1 MGNRKEILS
10 KIRKIFNLLTLLLAL
25 NFAFFTFGACV
36 LQYLSGGPYNYQGS
50 SIQTTD
56 IYVLNESSSKIKLI
70 KKIVNS
76 SGNYLSEYSYFPEQ
90 EFDLGEEAYFYKNNV
105 DFYEFSFSDSD
116 DTDVAEIPKLANL
129 YEIYQVDSEGNE
141 TLIHKAC
148 GWPKSWQ
155 ENPPENWTCCSETY
169 DKYGLGFIDY
179 EQTEATC
186 FAFNFDDAEN
196 LEIPTYIN
204 ILITI
209 SDSEVKWEITEISD

>member
-1 MGNRKEILS
+1 MKKNRLVIIIVLIFSFFCTSCIPIICKFPKTLQQIDVYLVNNSSLTIRVEKKFVEANGNVNEKFSENDEIS
-10 KIRKIFNLLTLLLAL
+10 NNGEETIVAC
-25 NFAFFTFGACV
+25 FGADI
-36 LQYLSGGPYNYQGS
+36 SGTADSQ
-50 SIQTTD
+50 SI
-56 IYVLNESSSKIKLI
+56 ILK
-70 KKIVNS
+70 
-76 SGNYLSEYSYFPEQ
+76 
-90 EFDLGEEAYFYKNNV
+90 
-105 DFYEFSFSDSD
+105 
-116 DTDVAEIPKLANL
+116 
-129 YEIYQVDSEGNE
+129 IYQIDSEGNE